1 MMLSESLCTYSLPYE
16 IVHGAG
22 GWKEGAGSRAGSW
35 REALGSLPEP
45 TGCPGR
51 AGPRPASPQ
60 GSSLQLQYLLLP
72 SSWSVGVKN
81 ELVLAGWLPKIASPA
96 VRGHFNVKPGVTSA
110 ELLKFTVPFF
120 PPLRSLPTPRSLL
133 PCLPLNYLAARWVCK
148 DLRAGILLVWRC
160 LLQLGARGV
169 ED

>member
-1 MMLSESLCTYSLPYE
+1 MMLSESLCTHSLPYE

-51 AGPRPASPQ
+51 AGPHPASPQ
-60 GSSLQLQYLLLP
+60 GSSLRLQYLLLP

-120 PPLRSLPTPRSLL
+120 PPSVPSPRRV
-133 PCLPLNYLAARWVCK
+133 PCC
-148 DLRAGILLVWRC
+148 LVC
-160 LLQLGARGV
+160 LLIILQLAGFVRTSGQGSSWFGGV
-169 ED
+169 CCSWEREE